1 MFFLNNMVF
10 PWVMVAILV
19 LLVLFGAIAII
30 NRKKIKKK
38 PTDYY
43 NLFVI
48 GITWLPL
55 GIILMA
61 NDVSIGPFFFFVG
74 LIYMSI
80 GLTNKDKWKKNHMPF
95 NKLSKEK
102 KRKKLIV
109 WIIFGVLILIGLLVF
124 YLTRKGGI

>member
-74 LIYMSI
+74 L
-80 GLTNKDKWKKNHMPF
+80 
-95 NKLSKEK
+95 
-102 KRKKLIV
+102 
-109 WIIFGVLILIGLLVF
+109 LVF
-124 YLTRKGGI
+124 IIMFH